1 MPYGYN
7 TVSKGD
13 LVRVPIEIKKKAEEE
28 TYWNNMNATNY
39 ERLEKERREKE
50 RADRVRK
57 QSNLFEIYGTRDVKE
72 EVSYE
77 EQQKKLTELRKQPF
91 ANKATAKMQQEAIL
105 EMSRLRDAKAKQE
118 NWAEQS
124 RRQRER
130 DRREDEE
137 KKLENAKTFL
147 TRVANTVAKTV
158 ANSLDL
164 DYKRMGG
171 SKSKEILGKQ
181 RRIYKVAGSRKEHVK
196 YKGQLIPVSDYKK
209 LMKLKR

>member
-1 MPYGYN
+1 MLKL
-7 TVSKGD
+7 SKKIGLNSQGD
-13 LVRVPIEIKKKAEEE
+13 
-28 TYWNNMNATNY
+28 
-39 ERLEKERREKE
+39 
-50 RADRVRK
+50 
-57 QSNLFEIYGTRDVKE
+57 
-72 EVSYE
+72 
-77 EQQKKLTELRKQPF
+77 
-91 ANKATAKMQQEAIL
+91 
-105 EMSRLRDAKAKQE
+105 
-118 NWAEQS
+118 
-124 RRQRER
+124 RER

-158 ANSLDL
+158 ANRLDL
-164 DYKRMGG
+164 DYKRRGG